1 MEALP
6 TESIATDMKR
16 LVLSMIEDV
25 MKTDLEWIS
34 ERHSGPLP
42 QKLLSLDDTIA
53 TLGIER

>member
-6 TESIATDMKR
+6 TESIATDMHR

-25 MKTDLEWIS
+25 MKTDLEWLV

-42 QKLLSLDDTIA
+42 QKLLSLDETIA
-53 TLGIER
+53 TLGI